1 MSFKT
6 TLMPMLDASRYAAD
20 GAAMKTPDPD
30 AELREVAEQFEAIF
44 LNEFLKSARRAK
56 LAEDLLG
63 SSAQTTYEEMLDRE
77 MSQQMSGQVNLGI
90 ADALVRQL
98 GGGRK

>member
-1 MSFKT
+1 MSFDS
-6 TLMPMLDASRYAAD
+6 TLLPQLDASRYAAD
-20 GAAMKTPDPD
+20 NARLTTPEPD

-44 LNEFLKSARRAK
+44 LNEFMKSARRAK
-56 LAEDLLG
+56 LADDLLG

-77 MSQQMSGQVNLGI
+77 MADQMSGRVNLGI

-98 GGGRK
+98 GGGRT